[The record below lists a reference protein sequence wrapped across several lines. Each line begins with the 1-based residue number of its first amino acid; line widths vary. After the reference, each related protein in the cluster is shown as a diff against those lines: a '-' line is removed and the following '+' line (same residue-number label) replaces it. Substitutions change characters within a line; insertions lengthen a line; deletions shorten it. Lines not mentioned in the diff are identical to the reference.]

1 MRYMY
6 MYVYI
11 FKVAERRQACM
22 SPANIR
28 NMVCCKTLIE
38 MHELHG
44 QIIPVWVLQ
53 QIC

>member
-11 FKVAERRQACM
+11 FKVAGRRQACM
-22 SPANIR
+22 SPVNIR

-44 QIIPVWVLQ
+44 QSIPVWVLQ